1 VARCIQLEPTD
12 MERKLLRA
20 QPMADDLG
28 ISLRSLYFLVDAGC
42 PSIKVR
48 KLLWFD
54 RERVLTWLDQFERKS
69 KRKIKIEGASK

>member
-1 VARCIQLEPTD
+1 

-42 PSIKVR
+42 PSIKVG

-54 RERVLTWLDQFERKS
+54 RERVLT
-69 KRKIKIEGASK
+69 